1 MDLKHVEGNKKKDVR
16 LYALSTCVWCGKTKE
31 FLNKMDVDYYYIDVD
46 GLQGKERQ
54 EVVNEIMRFNPQ
66 CSFPTI
72 VVNKTKAIVGYKED
86 EMKMALGL

>member
-16 LYALSTCVWCGKTKE
+16 LYALSTCVWCRKTKE
-31 FLNKMDVDYYYIDVD
+31 FLNKMNVDYYYIDVD